1 MMSDWWA
8 VDDCAWTLSVH
19 LFRCNPSPCLH
30 CSGAW
35 GLSYSSCKN
44 GIPSFLVLGWLNPW
58 HTAEAS
64 QNRRPW
70 VRCPSPQHPLRE
82 AVSLMRATPWHLH
95 DHTAL
100 WGFTF
105 VPPGLMR
112 EKPLPSGTGSGFLH
126 HLLLPV
132 LITAHIFIVSPFTK
146 FSPNSPFFSCHLL

>member
-1 MMSDWWA
+1 MGCRWLCLDTFCPSLQMQS
-8 VDDCAWTLSVH
+8 LS
-19 LFRCNPSPCLH
+19 LSPLL
-30 CSGAW
+30 W
-35 GLSYSSCKN
+35 GLGAQLLKLQKWD
-44 GIPSFLVLGWLNPW
+44 SFLPGAGLTQSLAHSWSLSK
-58 HTAEAS
+58 EK
-64 QNRRPW
+64 RPW